1 MPGAA
6 AKGPLGAT
14 RTRSAAIEEQP
25 RSAGRSSPDDALN
38 SEIVALLQIDGRM
51 AFSEI
56 ADRLGVS
63 EGTIRN
69 RVSGM
74 KEAGALRIA
83 AIVDPSAA
91 RYETAAMLALNVA
104 PGISP
109 AAVATRLERSS
120 IVVYIL
126 WVSGRFDLL
135 VEVVTD
141 DHGALLEFLNDE
153 IHESDDIASV
163 ETMTGLNNFKNQ
175 FLLKSEWEVDRD

>member
-6 AKGPLGAT
+6 AKGPPVAT
-14 RTRSAAIEEQP
+14 RTRSPLADELP
-25 RSAGRSSPDDALN
+25 RSAGRSSPADALN
-38 SEIVALLQIDGRM
+38 SEIITLLQIDGRM

-69 RVSGM
+69 RVAGM
-74 KEAGALRIA
+74 KEAGALRIT

-91 RYETAAMLALNVA
+91 RYETAAMLAINVTS
-104 PGISP
+104 GLSP
-109 AAVATRLERSS
+109 TAVAKRLERSPL
-120 IVVYIL
+120 VVYIL

-141 DHGALLEFLNDE
+141 DHDALLEFLNDE
-153 IHESDDIASV
+153 IHHADDIASIEV
-163 ETMTGLNNFKNQ
+163 MTGLKNFKNQ
-175 FLLKSEWEVDRD
+175 FLLKSEWEGVED

>member
-1 MPGAA
+1 MPGTAA
-6 AKGPLGAT
+6 RTPHGAT
-14 RTRSAAIEEQP
+14 RSQSAAVEEQP
-25 RSAGRSSPDDALN
+25 RAAGRSSLEDALN
-38 SEIVALLQIDGRM
+38 SEIIALLQFDGRM

-74 KEAGALRIA
+74 KDAGVMRIA

-91 RYETAAMLALNVA
+91 RYETSAMLAINVA
-104 PGISP
+104 PGQSP
-109 AAVATRLERSS
+109 GVVAERLGRSAH
-120 IVVYIL
+120 VVYVL

-141 DHGALLEFLNDE
+141 NHDALLEFLNDE
-153 IHESDDIASV
+153 VHESDDIASA
-163 ETMTGLNNFKNQ
+163 ETMTGLKNFKNQ
-175 FLLKSEWEVDRD
+175 FLLKSEWEVHRD